1 MKTGLIRMGVVLIL
15 SGVLVAALLAT
26 LQQSAVAAN
35 PGAPPEPGAA
45 APRDLRVTAFF
56 TDGFSVAWAPVTLT
70 LPAGEYR
77 WQVTERP
84 AGPPVAQGATAD
96 LQTATFTV
104 HGLQPGHT
112 YYIEV
117 RTWVAGGSPGGS
129 LSRAATLVAVTLD
142 SRTVLVA
149 VYFAADNDLAP
160 YIPLIG
166 ERLRAGAAN
175 NPNARVLYF
184 ADGAED
190 GDTRIWLIAHGVMTP
205 TDLVAS
211 AWGATE
217 LDSADPTVLGWFLRT
232 AREQTQ
238 AATNIAAILGHGV
251 ALAPELAYIP
261 ATAPGEPPAAPVPGI
276 PALPQGLDY
285 TPGDVTDGG
294 YLSTADLGAALALA
308 TADGAA
314 PFDVVFF
321 DQCFQG
327 NLDVLYEVRN
337 AAEVFVASPNYAWL
351 VAPYA
356 LYLPHFAPATAPDA
370 IADAIIHIYQALLTN
385 QNPNAIFYVR
395 SADLPAIAAAVDGLG
410 DALGQALAA
419 GEVAP
424 IRLAAEQSKYVD
436 TTQCGRGYLHLGQ
449 PDELMGAGSFA
460 RILAAQFA
468 PGDAFGVNAAASA
481 VLASLDQV
489 TNTFRI
495 GHPYIE
501 PTELWDYNDK
511 LTILAPLPRNAS
523 PAVAWRAS
531 IYRGDAPF
539 AAVWTPDPSQQL
551 VVTQTFAYVREGRWD
566 EFIGAWFTAPMT
578 PTVGQ
583 WCSYA
588 PPGMVMTDTVAALA
602 VTTTVAGNRLHLAW
616 APAADLEPALYQ
628 IYARR
633 PNGINRE
640 LVAVLEADARSYDF
654 TMPTSGPYELIV
666 AAVDAY
672 GAALAVSD
680 GLPAQNGAR
689 LYLPVVTRE

>member
-1 MKTGLIRMGVVLIL
+1 MKTGLIRLGVVFAL
-15 SGVLVAALLAT
+15 SSLLLLALFVALQPQTVAAG
-26 LQQSAVAAN
+26 
-35 PGAPPEPGAA
+35 PGEPPAPGGAA
-45 APRDLRVTAFF
+45 PHDLRVTAFF

-70 LPAGEYR
+70 VPAGEYR

-96 LQTATFTV
+96 LQTAAFTV

-112 YYIEV
+112 YYLEV

-129 LSRAATLVAVTLD
+129 LSRAATLVAVTQD

-160 YIPLIG
+160 YIPLVG

-205 TDLVAS
+205 TNLVES

-217 LDSADPTVLGWFLRT
+217 LDSADPAVLGWFLRT

-251 ALAPELAYIP
+251 ALAPELAYLP

-337 AAEVFVASPNYAWL
+337 AAAVFVASPNYAWL

-356 LYLPHFAPATAPDA
+356 LYLPHFAPAAAPEA

-395 SADLPAIAAAVDGLG
+395 SADLPAIAAAVDQLG

-460 RILAAQFA
+460 RILRAQFA
-468 PGDAFGVNAAASA
+468 PGDAFGVNAAATT
-481 VLASLDQV
+481 VLDSLEQV
-489 TNTFRI
+489 TSTFRI

-511 LTILAPLPRNAS
+511 LTILAPLPRTAP

-539 AAVWTPDPSQQL
+539 AAVWTPDPSQQI

-566 EFIGAWFTAPMT
+566 EFIAAWFTAPLT

-588 PPGMVMTDTVAALA
+588 PPGLVMTDTVAALA
-602 VTTTVAGNRLHLAW
+602 VTTTVVADGLRLTW
-616 APAADLEPALYQ
+616 TPPAALEPALYQ
-628 IYARR
+628 VFVRR

-640 LVAVLEADARSYDF
+640 LLAVLEADSTRYDF
-654 TMPTSGPYELIV
+654 VTARPGSYQLVV

-672 GAALAVSD
+672 GTALAVSEATTLQT
-680 GLPAQNGAR
+680 GTKV
-689 LYLPVVTRE
+689 YLPVVTGE

>member
-1 MKTGLIRMGVVLIL
+1 MKTSIIRIGFVLACGGLLL
-15 SGVLVAALLAT
+15 LALLLP
-26 LQQSAVAAN
+26 LQQEASASAFQ
-35 PGAPPEPGAA
+35 APPEGDGP
-45 APRDLRVTAFF
+45 APRQVRVTTFY
-56 TDGFSVAWAPVTLT
+56 TDGFSVAWEPVTLT
-70 LPAGEYR
+70 VPAGEYR
-77 WQVTERP
+77 WQVTERI
-84 AGPPVAQGATAD
+84 AGPPQAMGATPD
-96 LQTATFTV
+96 LQTASFTV
-104 HGLQPGHT
+104 RGLEPGRT

-117 RTWVAGGSPGGS
+117 RTWVAGGTSGH
-129 LSRAATLVAVTLD
+129 LSNAATLAVTTLD

-160 YIPLIG
+160 YIPLIR
-166 ERLRAGAAN
+166 ERLRAGTAN

-184 ADGAED
+184 ADGVEA
-190 GDTRIWLIAHGVMTP
+190 GDTRIWEMARGVVTL
-205 TDLVAS
+205 TNAIQGS
-211 AWGATE
+211 WGVDE
-217 LDSADPTVLGWFLRT
+217 LDSADPAVLGWFLRN
-232 AREQTQ
+232 ARQRTN

-251 ALAPELAYIP
+251 GLAPELAYIP
-261 ATAPGEPPAAPVPGI
+261 ATAPGEPPAAPEPGL

-294 YLSTADLGAALALA
+294 YLSTADLGAALAAA
-308 TADGAA
+308 TDNGAA
-314 PFDVVFF
+314 PYDVIFF

-327 NLDVLYEVRN
+327 NLDVLYEVRQ

-356 LYLPHFAPATAPDA
+356 LYLPHFAPAAAPAA
-370 IADAIIHIYQALLTN
+370 IADAIIHIYQALLTD

-395 SADLPAIAAAVDGLG
+395 SADLPAIAAAVNQLG
-410 DALGQALAA
+410 DALGQAVTA

-424 IRLAAEQSKYVD
+424 IRQAAEQSKYVD

-460 RILAAQFA
+460 RLLRGQFA
-468 PGDAFGVNAAASA
+468 AGDPYGVNAAAGA
-481 VLASLDQV
+481 VLASLEQV
-489 TNTFRI
+489 TSTFRI

-511 LTILAPLPRNAS
+511 LTILAPLPREA
-523 PAVAWRAS
+523 PAAVAWRAS
-531 IYRGDAPF
+531 IYRSDTPF
-539 AAVWTPDPSQQL
+539 AARWTPDPGQS
-551 VVTQTFAYVREGRWD
+551 VIVSQTFAYVRDGRWD
-566 EFIGAWFTAPMT
+566 EFIAQWFTTPMT

-588 PPGMVMTDTVAALA
+588 PPGMVMTDTVTALA
-602 VTTTVAGNRLHLAW
+602 VETTVAGNRLQLAW
-616 APAADLEPALYQ
+616 TPPADLEPALYQ

-654 TMPTSGPYELIV
+654 TMPTSGAYELIV

-680 GLPAQNGAR
+680 GLSAQSGVR
-689 LYLPVVTRE
+689 LFLPVVTRE

>member
-1 MKTGLIRMGVVLIL
+1 MKTGLIRM
-15 SGVLVAALLAT
+15 VAALIFGGVLLLALLAA
-26 LQQSAVAAN
+26 LQPQTATAN
-35 PGAPPEPGAA
+35 PGAPPEPGNA
-45 APRDLRVTAFF
+45 APRSLHITAFY
-56 TDGFSVAWAPVTLT
+56 TDGFAVAWAPVTLT

-77 WQVTERP
+77 WQVMERP
-84 AGPPVAQGATAD
+84 GGPPVAQGATAD
-96 LQTATFTV
+96 LQTTTFTV
-104 HGLQPGHT
+104 HGLQPGQT

-117 RTWVAGGSPGGS
+117 RTWVAGSGQGGV

-142 SRTVLVA
+142 SRTLLVA

-160 YIPLIG
+160 YIPLIS
-166 ERLRAGAAN
+166 ERLRAGTAN

-184 ADGAED
+184 TDGAAA
-190 GDTRIWLIAHGVMTP
+190 GDTQIAAIAHGVITP
-205 TDLVAS
+205 TDLVAA

-217 LDSADPTVLGWFLRT
+217 LDSADPAVLGWFLRT

-238 AATNIAAILGHGV
+238 ADLNIAAILGHGV
-251 ALAPELAYIP
+251 ALAPELAHIP
-261 ATAPGEPPAAPVPGI
+261 ATAPGDPPAAPEPGL

-294 YLSTADLGAALALA
+294 YLSTPDLGAALTLA

-314 PFDVVFF
+314 PFDVIFF

-327 NLDVLYEVRN
+327 NLDVLYEVRQ
-337 AAEVFVASPNYAWL
+337 AATVFVASPNYAWL

-356 LYLPHFAPATAPDA
+356 LYLPHFAPAAAPDA

-395 SADLPAIAAAVDGLG
+395 SADLPAIAAAVDQLG
-410 DALGQALAA
+410 DALGRALAA
-419 GEVAP
+419 GAVAP

-460 RILAAQFA
+460 RILRAQFGS
-468 PGDAFGVNAAASA
+468 GDGFGVDAAATA
-481 VLASLDQV
+481 VLESLEQV
-489 TNTFRI
+489 TSTFRI

-511 LTILAPLPRNAS
+511 LTILAPLPRTA
-523 PAVAWRAS
+523 PPTVAWRAS

-539 AAVWTPDPSQQL
+539 VAVWTPDPSQQI

-566 EFIGAWFTAPMT
+566 EFIGAWFTAPLT

-583 WCSYA
+583 WCTYA

-602 VTTTVAGNRLHLAW
+602 VTTTVVADGLRLTW
-616 APAADLEPALYQ
+616 TPPADLEPALYQ
-628 IYARR
+628 VYARR

-640 LVAVLEADARSYDF
+640 LVAVLEADATGYDF
-654 TMPTSGPYELIV
+654 ITARPGSYQLVV
-666 AAVDAY
+666 AA
-672 GAALAVSD
+672 GAKV
-680 GLPAQNGAR
+680 
-689 LYLPVVTRE
+689 YLPVVAGE